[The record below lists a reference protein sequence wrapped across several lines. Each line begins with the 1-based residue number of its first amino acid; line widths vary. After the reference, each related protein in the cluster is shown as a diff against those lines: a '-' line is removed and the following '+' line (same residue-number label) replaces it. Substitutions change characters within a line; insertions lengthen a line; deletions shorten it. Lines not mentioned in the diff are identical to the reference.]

1 MVPRETTRAERRPV
15 PFRGGGFNPL
25 PRRVLP
31 WIAFFVLI
39 ALWQAASSAGLL
51 PALFMPSPAAV
62 VRALIEL
69 WVNGTLVENINASL
83 KRLIPGWIIG
93 TAAGLPAGLAMGIF
107 SAAPPPGL
115 PTASPLFPTPTSP
128 LPPPL

>member
-1 MVPRETTRAERRPV
+1 MVPRKTPPAERRPV

-31 WIAFFVLI
+31 WLVFFMLI

-51 PALFMPSPAAV
+51 PPLFMPSPAAV

-69 WVNGTLVENINASL
+69 WENGTLVENINASL

-93 TAAGLPAGLAMGIF
+93 TGAGLAARPAM
-107 SAAPPPGL
+107 
-115 PTASPLFPTPTSP
+115 
-128 LPPPL
+128 

>member
-1 MVPRETTRAERRPV
+1 
-15 PFRGGGFNPL
+15 
-25 PRRVLP
+25 LP
-31 WIAFFVLI
+31 WLVFVVLI

-93 TAAGLPAGLAMGIF
+93 TAAGLAAGLAMGIF
-107 SAAPPPGL
+107 SAARAAGL
-115 PTASPLFPTPTSP
+115 PIVSALFPIPRSRCCRCSSCGWVSASPPRSP
-128 LPPPL
+128 PSRSACSSRR